1 LAQPA
6 RISGVLRAPNRIR
19 DPSNLGAEAFR
30 LCQGLTSMA
39 DGALRFGAT
48 QHISVVLTAS
58 CVVSHPRGADSEAAI
73 AVTEVAASNF
83 KAVGAPG
90 TGGPRLGLFYA

>member
-1 LAQPA
+1 
-6 RISGVLRAPNRIR
+6 
-19 DPSNLGAEAFR
+19 
-30 LCQGLTSMA
+30 MA

-48 QHISVVLTAS
+48 QHISVVLTAF
-58 CVVSHPRGADSEAAI
+58 CVVSRAPGAGCDAAG